1 MRTYTLLQGN
11 CKKHLPDLAGK
22 VDLIVTS
29 PPYDNLRQ
37 YKEYEFDFDSIA
49 PLLVQSLK
57 PGGVMVWIVGDACI
71 DGSETGTSFRQA
83 LSFIDLGFKLHD
95 TMIYMKTG
103 VVYPN
108 VARYHQAFEYMFVF
122 SNGSPLT
129 FNPLMDRINKT
140 FGRPTHGTERRPD
153 GTTKPRVR
161 AEAITPQLGRRYN
174 VWKIPNALRIN
185 TWHPAIFPLAL
196 AMDHIKSWSNEG
208 NLVLDPFVG
217 SGTTIEAA
225 MRLNRRVV
233 GIEISE
239 EYCVQIRRRMSWL
252 GTEQQL

>member
-83 LSFIDLGFKLHD
+83 LSFIDLGLKLHD

-103 VVYPN
+103 VVYPGG
-108 VARYHQAFEYMFVF
+108 ARYHQAFEYMFVF

-129 FNPLMDRINKT
+129 FNPLMDRVNKT
-140 FGRPTHGTERRPD
+140 FGAIIQGAVRQPD
-153 GTTKPRVR
+153 GTIKLKVR
-161 AEAITPQLGRRYN
+161 AGAITPQLGMRYN

-185 TWHPAIFPLAL
+185 TWHPAIFSLAL